1 MCKPVFAPWTDEKQF
16 NTNSIDQYPLLI
28 GIYRDTNGD
37 YLFDRLIEGSNKKLN
52 VDEFLAC
59 LIEFKDKF
67 DLSENQLE
75 KARVIF
81 LFDIINMIHFS
92 LIGRSKTTNVT
103 SSISIT

>member
-81 LFDIINMIHFS
+81 LFDIINMIHFFH
-92 LIGRSKTTNVT
+92 
-103 SSISIT
+103 